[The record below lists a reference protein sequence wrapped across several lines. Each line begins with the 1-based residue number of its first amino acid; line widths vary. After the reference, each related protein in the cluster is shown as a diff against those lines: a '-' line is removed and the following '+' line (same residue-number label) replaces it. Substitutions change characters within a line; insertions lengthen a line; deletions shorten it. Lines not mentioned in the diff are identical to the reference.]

1 MLIHHGHQYS
11 CCNLKLQHYKLTC
24 ILLCATHEGKSDL
37 ILTQESWRS
46 HFRNVHN
53 LWTVMAFVISEV
65 GMKKVHMNKMRA
77 ETQFSHRNW
86 SSQESHS

>member
-1 MLIHHGHQYS
+1 MD
-11 CCNLKLQHYKLTC
+11 
-24 ILLCATHEGKSDL
+24 EGKSDL

-46 HFRNVHN
+46 QFRN

-65 GMKKVHMNKMRA
+65 GMKKVHVNKMRA

-86 SSQESHS
+86 SSQEFHS